1 MICNMYLNL
10 RMYDYMIS
18 EKLISPMKV
27 SDISPWLGPRQLLV
41 DQERSKSH
49 KIKMSTN
56 SAAISVSSFINH
68 NFVEALKALPFVG
81 SFYSLAKSMKFL
93 LCD

>member
-1 MICNMYLNL
+1 
-10 RMYDYMIS
+10 MIS
-18 EKLISPMKV
+18 KKIISPMKV

-49 KIKMSTN
+49 KIKVSTN
-56 SAAISVSSFINH
+56 SAAVSVSSFINR
-68 NFVEALKALPFVG
+68 NFVGALKALP
-81 SFYSLAKSMKFL
+81 YTYLLAKSMKFL